1 MKNFI
6 FALLLC
12 ALALPL
18 FAQNTDSKL
27 GIDFTIRPRTEFR
40 NGSFTL
46 RPDNVNPAFFTSSRN
61 RMGLSFSEG
70 PLELR
75 FAVQNVTVWGQSPQI
90 ETGASTMLNEAWVK
104 YALNDAWKLQFGRQQ
119 IAYDDDRILGT
130 LEWHQSGRWHDALF
144 LKHAKESSKLDIGL
158 AFNQN
163 NERVQGTNFL
173 PGGQPYKSMQML
185 HYQNAPTAALSYSIL
200 ALNLGKQSVDND
212 TGNLKD
218 AYLFTFG
225 GNMKYEI

>member
-61 RMGLSFSEG
+61 RMGLSF
-70 PLELR
+70 
-75 FAVQNVTVWGQSPQI
+75 
-90 ETGASTMLNEAWVK
+90 
-104 YALNDAWKLQFGRQQ
+104 FGRT
-119 IAYDDDRILGT
+119 ARITFCRSKRNCLGT
-130 LEWHQSGRWHDALF
+130 
-144 LKHAKESSKLDIGL
+144 KP
-158 AFNQN
+158 
-163 NERVQGTNFL
+163 TNR
-173 PGGQPYKSMQML
+173 
-185 HYQNAPTAALSYSIL
+185 NRC
-200 ALNLGKQSVDND
+200 
-212 TGNLKD
+212 
-218 AYLFTFG
+218 
-225 GNMKYEI
+225 